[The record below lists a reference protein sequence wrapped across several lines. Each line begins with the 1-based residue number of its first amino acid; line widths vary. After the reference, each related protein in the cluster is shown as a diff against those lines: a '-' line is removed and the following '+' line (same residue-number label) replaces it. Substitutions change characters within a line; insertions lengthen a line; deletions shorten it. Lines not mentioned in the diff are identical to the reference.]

1 MTMTVDSR
9 LARLAPTIRVGWRVV
24 GAVVA
29 VGALGMGT
37 AQAVSQIAHEEET
50 IVQTFAAAGLTGID
64 LSNDDGSVRIVS
76 HDADEIRVTA
86 LVSNGLVAT
95 DHDMRIEGDR
105 LVIRSDCPFLLSDFC
120 SVAYTIAM
128 PADLSVRARND
139 DAGISVIGID
149 GSLDLATEDADI
161 EVDGGRDTVRLHTEH
176 GSIDATN
183 VRAELTEATSEH
195 GTVRLAFADDPRQV
209 TARSEHGDVEIVVP
223 DSRATYQVSLS
234 SGHGRTELLVRTDP
248 ASARTISG
256 RSEHGDVTVRY

>member
-1 MTMTVDSR
+1 MALDSR
-9 LARLAPTIRVGWRVV
+9 LARLAPSIRVGWRVI

-50 IVQTFAAAGLTGID
+50 IVETFDASGLTGLD
-64 LSNDDGSVRIVS
+64 VSNDDGNIRIVS

-86 LVSNGLVAT
+86 VVSSGLVAT
-95 DHDMRIEGDR
+95 EHDMRIEGDR
-105 LVIRSDCPFLLSDFC
+105 LVIRSGCPFLFSDFC
-120 SVAYTIAM
+120 SVTYTIAM
-128 PADLSVRARND
+128 PADLSVRARNN
-139 DAGISVIGID
+139 DAGIAVIGID
-149 GSLDLATEDADI
+149 GSLDLATGDGAI

-183 VRAELTEATSEH
+183 IRAEQTEASSEH

-209 TARSEHGDVEIVVP
+209 AARSEHGNVEIVVP

-234 SGHGRTELLVRTDP
+234 TQHGRTELLVRTDP
-248 ASARTISG
+248 ASPRTITA
-256 RSEHGDVTVRY
+256 RSEHGDVSARY